1 MIKVTILRNQA
12 PSYSIFLT
20 KFSDF
25 KAVGL
30 TFRDEFENKRC
41 VWEFLLNENLL
52 GCFSGFSRVFCL
64 NVVKF
69 KVLGVTQSN
78 LGSFRVS
85 GFSVTATHLVN
96 SLQVFYHYN
105 INAGT
110 IFTETVQTKKIELSV
125 LTLCFTLEFLCP
137 HVPTENYYILM

>member
-1 MIKVTILRNQA
+1 MRVG
-12 PSYSIFLT
+12 IFT
-20 KFSDF
+20 
-25 KAVGL
+25 
-30 TFRDEFENKRC
+30 E
-41 VWEFLLNENLL
+41 WESL
-52 GCFSGFSRVFCL
+52 GMLFRVFKGIL
-64 NVVKF
+64 F
-69 KVLGVTQSN
+69 KCSKGVTQSN

-96 SLQVFYHYN
+96 SWQVFYHYN